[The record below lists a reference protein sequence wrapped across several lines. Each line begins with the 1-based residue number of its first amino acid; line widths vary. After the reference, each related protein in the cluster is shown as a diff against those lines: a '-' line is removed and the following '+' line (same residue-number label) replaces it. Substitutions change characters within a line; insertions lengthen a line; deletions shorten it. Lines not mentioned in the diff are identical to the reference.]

1 MSSSENTP
9 EKNGVQNS
17 LNPDV
22 KIIQPA
28 KVSKENL
35 KEKVVADPVSEKS
48 SVKAILQETK
58 NGKSNLCSFLAS
70 FHTKLV
76 ISFSSSP
83 LHKI

>member
-9 EKNGVQNS
+9 DKNGVQNS

-35 KEKVVADPVSEKS
+35 KEKVVADSNSEKS
-48 SVKAILQETK
+48 TVKAVLQETK
-58 NGKSNLCSFLAS
+58 KGESNLL
-70 FHTKLV
+70 
-76 ISFSSSP
+76 ISCFVSYKTS
-83 LHKI
+83 LTIWF